1 MVNLHELF
9 QGEFSKIYCSFAI
22 LNKCIMKNNINTAQ
36 SRKVVVIG
44 AGAVGATYCYAL
56 AQSGLADEIVLTDKN
71 EDLMKGQVLDLVHGQ
86 TFFPTVGIRSGTIDD
101 CADAQVVVITA
112 GAAQKPGET
121 RLELIK
127 KNAAIT
133 GSIAEEVAKSGC
145 KGVMVIVSNPVDVL
159 TYVALKRSGWEKGRV
174 IGSGTVLD
182 SSRFRHLLSK
192 HCGVD
197 VHNVH
202 AYILGEHGDSEFA
215 AWSMTNIAGINIDEY
230 CPVCNNCSDWKN
242 QRRLIEQ
249 QVRDSAY
256 HIINYKGSTQFAV
269 GLALVRITGAIL
281 RSQNSILSVSTLVE
295 SDFGIKDVC
304 LSVPCVVSDSGVV
317 RIIESPLSPSELTSL
332 SYSAQVLRNALDSL

>member
-1 MVNLHELF
+1 MK
-9 QGEFSKIYCSFAI
+9 KIIYS
-22 LNKCIMKNNINTAQ
+22 MPQ
-36 SRKVVVIG
+36 RKVVIIG

-56 AQSGLADEIVLTDKN
+56 AQSGLADEIILTDKN

-86 TFFPTVGIRSGTIDD
+86 TFFPTVGIRSGSIDD
-101 CADAQVVVITA
+101 CTDAQVVVLTA

-121 RLELIK
+121 RLQLIK
-127 KNAAIT
+127 KNAEII
-133 GSIAEEVAKSGC
+133 GSIAENIAKSGC
-145 KGVMVIVSNPVDVL
+145 KGVMLVVSNPVDVL
-159 TYVALKRSGWEKGRV
+159 TYIALKRSGWEKGRV

-192 HCGVD
+192 HCNVD

-215 AWSMTNIAGINIDEY
+215 AWSMTNIAGINIDDY
-230 CPVCNNCSDWKN
+230 CPVCGKCSDWKTK
-242 QRRLIEQ
+242 RKLIEQ

-304 LSVPCVVSDSGVV
+304 LSVPCVVSDSGVT
-317 RIIESPLSPSELTSL
+317 RIIESPLSSIELESI
-332 SYSAQVLRNALDSL
+332 SHSAYVLRRAIDSIE

>member
-1 MVNLHELF
+1 M
-9 QGEFSKIYCSFAI
+9 Q
-22 LNKCIMKNNINTAQ
+22 Q
-36 SRKVVVIG
+36 RKVVIIG

-71 EDLMKGQVLDLVHGQ
+71 EDLMKGQVLDLAHGQ
-86 TFFPTVGIRSGTIDD
+86 PFFPTVAIRAGSIDD
-101 CADAQVVVITA
+101 CADAQLIVITA

-127 KNAAIT
+127 KNAVIIGT
-133 GSIAEEVAKSGC
+133 IAESVAKSGC
-145 KGVMVIVSNPVDVL
+145 KGIMLIVSNPVDIL

-192 HCGVD
+192 HCDVD

-230 CPVCNNCSDWKN
+230 CPVCGKCADWKIK
-242 QRRLIEQ
+242 RKEIEQ

-281 RSQNSILSVSTLVE
+281 RSQDSILSVSTLVE
-295 SDFGIKDVC
+295 SDFGINDVC
-304 LSVPCVVSDSGVV
+304 LSVPCVVSDSGIK
-317 RIIESPLSPSELTSL
+317 RIIESPLSEEELKSMAN
-332 SYSAQVLRNALDSL
+332 SARILKTALNSI

>member
-1 MVNLHELF
+1 ME
-9 QGEFSKIYCSFAI
+9 EKIYSI
-22 LNKCIMKNNINTAQ
+22 Q
-36 SRKVVVIG
+36 SRKVVVVG

-86 TFFPTVGIRSGTIDD
+86 SFFPTVVIRSGTIDD
-101 CADAQVVVITA
+101 YTDAHIVVITA

-127 KNAAIT
+127 KNAAII

-145 KGVMVIVSNPVDVL
+145 KGIMLIVSNPVDIL
-159 TYVALKRSGWEKGRV
+159 TYVVLKRSGWEKGRV

-192 HCGVD
+192 HCDVD

-230 CPVCNNCSDWKN
+230 CPVCGKCPDWKI
-242 QRRLIEQ
+242 QRKLIEE

-295 SDFGIKDVC
+295 SYFGINDIC
-304 LSVPCVVSDSGVV
+304 LSVPSVVSDSGIT
-317 RIIESPLSPSELTSL
+317 RIIESPLSSEELTLMSH
-332 SYSAQVLRNALDSL
+332 SADVLRKAINSI

>member
-1 MVNLHELF
+1 MK
-9 QGEFSKIYCSFAI
+9 KIIYS
-22 LNKCIMKNNINTAQ
+22 MPQ
-36 SRKVVVIG
+36 RKVVVIG
-44 AGAVGATYCYAL
+44 AGSVGATYCYAL

-71 EDLMKGQVLDLVHGQ
+71 EDLMKGQVLDLAHGQ
-86 TFFPTVGIRSGTIDD
+86 TFFPTVGIRSGTLED
-101 CADAQVVVITA
+101 CADAQVVVIAA

-121 RLELIK
+121 RLQLIK
-127 KNAAIT
+127 KNAKIT
-133 GSIAEEVAKSGC
+133 GSIAEEVAKSDC
-145 KGVMVIVSNPVDVL
+145 KGVMLVVTNPVDVL

-192 HCGVD
+192 HCAVD

-215 AWSMTNIAGINIDEY
+215 AWSMTNVAGINIDEY
-230 CPVCNNCSDWKN
+230 CPVCGKCSDWKK
-242 QRRLIEQ
+242 QRQLIEQ

-269 GLALVRITGAIL
+269 GLALVRITAAIL

-304 LSVPCVVSDSGVV
+304 LSVPCVVSDSGVT
-317 RIIESPLSPSELTSL
+317 RIIESPLTSIE
-332 SYSAQVLRNALDSL
+332 LDSLSNSASILRKAIDSL

>member
-1 MVNLHELF
+1 MKN
-9 QGEFSKIYCSFAI
+9 KIYS
-22 LNKCIMKNNINTAQ
+22 LQ
-36 SRKVVVIG
+36 QRKVVVVG
-44 AGAVGATYCYAL
+44 AGSVGATYCYAL

-71 EDLMKGQVLDLVHGQ
+71 EDLMQGQVLDLVHGQ
-86 TFFPTVGIRSGTIDD
+86 TFFPTVVIRSGTIDD
-101 CADAQVVVITA
+101 CADAQLVVITA

-121 RLELIK
+121 RLHLIK
-127 KNAAIT
+127 KNAEIT
-133 GSIAEEVAKSGC
+133 GSIAEDISKSGC
-145 KGVMVIVSNPVDVL
+145 KGIMLIVSNPVDVL
-159 TYVALKRSGWEKGRV
+159 TYIALKRSGWEKGRV

-192 HCGVD
+192 YCGVD

-215 AWSMTNIAGINIDEY
+215 AWSMTNIAGISIDEY
-230 CPVCNNCSDWKN
+230 GPVCGKCSDWKH
-242 QRRLIEQ
+242 QRQIIEQ

-304 LSVPCVVSDSGVV
+304 LSVPCVVSDTGVT
-317 RIIESPLSPSELTSL
+317 RIIESPLSSEELASL
-332 SYSAQVLRNALDSL
+332 SHSAKVLRKAIDSL

>member
-1 MVNLHELF
+1 MT
-9 QGEFSKIYCSFAI
+9 KTIYS
-22 LNKCIMKNNINTAQ
+22 MQ
-36 SRKVVVIG
+36 QRKVVIVG

-86 TFFPTVGIRSGTIDD
+86 SFFPTVVIRSGTIADY
-101 CADAQVVVITA
+101 ADAQIVVITA

-133 GSIAEEVAKSGC
+133 GRIAEDVARSGC
-145 KGVMVIVSNPVDVL
+145 KGIMLIVSNPVDVL

-192 HCGVD
+192 HCNID

-230 CPVCNNCSDWKN
+230 CPVCGKCDDWKT
-242 QRRLIEQ
+242 QRKLIEE
-249 QVRDSAY
+249 QVRNSAY

-281 RSQNSILSVSTLVE
+281 RSQNTILSVSTLVE
-295 SDFGIKDVC
+295 SDFGINDIC
-304 LSVPCVVSDSGVV
+304 LSVPCVVSDSGVA
-317 RIIESPLSPSELTSL
+317 RIIESPLSAQELKSMAH
-332 SYSAQVLRNALDSL
+332 SADVLRKAVDSI

>member
-1 MVNLHELF
+1 MKKN
-9 QGEFSKIYCSFAI
+9 IYS
-22 LNKCIMKNNINTAQ
+22 TQ
-36 SRKVVVIG
+36 QRKVVIIG
-44 AGAVGATYCYAL
+44 AGAVGATYCYSL

-86 TFFPTVGIRSGTIDD
+86 PFFPTVVIRSGTVAD
-101 CADAQVVVITA
+101 CIDAQVVVVTA

-127 KNAAIT
+127 KNADIT
-133 GSIAEEVAKSGC
+133 GSIAEEVADSGC
-145 KGVMVIVSNPVDVL
+145 NGIMLIVSNPVDVL

-192 HCGVD
+192 KCNVD

-230 CPVCNNCSDWKN
+230 CQVCGKCSDWKK
-242 QRRLIEQ
+242 QHQLIEQ

-281 RSQNSILSVSTLVE
+281 RNQNSILSVSTLVD
-295 SDFGIKDVC
+295 SHFGINDVC
-304 LSVPCVVSDSGVV
+304 LSVPCVLTDKGVS
-317 RIIESPLSPSELTSL
+317 RIIESPLSSGELALMSH
-332 SYSAQVLRNALDSL
+332 SADVLRKALASLLKSK

>member
-1 MVNLHELF
+1 MK
-9 QGEFSKIYCSFAI
+9 SKP
-22 LNKCIMKNNINTAQ
+22 MKKQTYQIQ

-44 AGAVGATYCYAL
+44 AGAVGATFCYAL
-56 AQSGLADEIVLTDKN
+56 AQSGLADEIVLTDRN

-86 TFFPTVGIRSGTIDD
+86 SFFPTVAIRSGTIDD
-101 CADAQVVVITA
+101 CADAQIVVITA

-133 GSIAEEVAKSGC
+133 GNIAEDIAKSGC
-145 KGVMVIVSNPVDVL
+145 KGIMLIVSNPVDVL
-159 TYVALKRSGWEKGRV
+159 TYVALKRSGWGKGRV

-182 SSRFRHLLSK
+182 SSRFRYLISN

-215 AWSMTNIAGINIDEY
+215 AWSMTNIAGINIDDY
-230 CPVCNNCSDWKN
+230 CPACGKCSDWKK
-242 QRRLIEQ
+242 QRAIIEQ

-269 GLALVRITGAIL
+269 GLALVKITETIL
-281 RSQNSILSVSTLVE
+281 RSQNSILTVSTLLE
-295 SDFGIKDVC
+295 NDFGINDVC
-304 LSVPCVVSDSGVV
+304 ISVPCIVSGNGVN
-317 RIIESPLSPSELTSL
+317 RIVESPLSPSELRSL
-332 SYSAQVLRNALDSL
+332 SNSANILKKAIDSL

>member
-1 MVNLHELF
+1 ME
-9 QGEFSKIYCSFAI
+9 EKIYSI
-22 LNKCIMKNNINTAQ
+22 Q
-36 SRKVVVIG
+36 SRKVVVVG

-86 TFFPTVGIRSGTIDD
+86 SFFPTVVIRSGTIDD
-101 CADAQVVVITA
+101 YTDAHIVVITA

-127 KNAAIT
+127 KNAAII

-145 KGVMVIVSNPVDVL
+145 KGIMLIVSNPVDVL

-192 HCGVD
+192 HCDVD

-230 CPVCNNCSDWKN
+230 CPVCGKCPDWKI
-242 QRRLIEQ
+242 QRKLIEE

-295 SDFGIKDVC
+295 SYFGINDIC
-304 LSVPCVVSDSGVV
+304 LSVLSVVSDSGIT
-317 RIIESPLSPSELTSL
+317 RIIESPLSSEELTLMSH
-332 SYSAQVLRNALDSL
+332 SADVLRKAINSI

>member
-1 MVNLHELF
+1 MKK
-9 QGEFSKIYCSFAI
+9 KIF
-22 LNKCIMKNNINTAQ
+22 TTQ

-56 AQSGLADEIVLTDKN
+56 AQSGLADEIVLTDKK
-71 EDLMKGQVLDLVHGQ
+71 EDLMKGQVLDLGHGQ
-86 TFFPTVGIRSGTIDD
+86 SFFPTVSIRSGNIDD
-101 CADAQVVVITA
+101 CADAQIVVITA

-127 KNAAIT
+127 KNAAIVGT
-133 GSIAEEVAKSGC
+133 IAEDITKSGC
-145 KGVMVIVSNPVDVL
+145 NGIMLIVSNPVDIL

-182 SSRFRHLLSK
+182 SSRFRYLISK
-192 HCGVD
+192 HCNVD

-215 AWSMTNIAGINIDEY
+215 AWSMTNIAGINIDDY
-230 CPVCNNCSDWKN
+230 CPICGKCSGWKK
-242 QRRLIEQ
+242 QRQLIEQ

-304 LSVPCVVSDSGVV
+304 LSVPCVVTDKGVEFQC
-317 RIIESPLSPSELTSL
+317 RIP
-332 SYSAQVLRNALDSL
+332 RMF

>member
-1 MVNLHELF
+1 MKKN
-9 QGEFSKIYCSFAI
+9 IYSI
-22 LNKCIMKNNINTAQ
+22 Q
-36 SRKVVVIG
+36 SRKVVVVG
-44 AGAVGATYCYAL
+44 AGSVGATYCYAL
-56 AQSGLADEIVLTDKN
+56 AQSGLADEIVLTDRN

-86 TFFPTVGIRSGTIDD
+86 PFFPTVVIRSGTIND
-101 CADAQVVVITA
+101 CTDAQVIVITA

-121 RLELIK
+121 RLQLIK
-127 KNAAIT
+127 KNAEIT
-133 GSIAEEVAKSGC
+133 GSIAEDIAKSNC

-182 SSRFRHLLSK
+182 SSRFRYLLSN

-215 AWSMTNIAGINIDEY
+215 AWSMTNIAGINIDDY
-230 CPVCNNCSDWKN
+230 CPVCGKCSGWKKH
-242 QRRLIEQ
+242 RKLIEQ

-269 GLALVRITGAIL
+269 GLALVKITEAIL
-281 RSQNSILSVSTLVE
+281 RSQNSILTVSTLVE
-295 SDFGIKDVC
+295 TDFGIKDVC
-304 LSVPCVVSDSGVV
+304 LSVPCVVSNNGVN
-317 RIIESPLSPSELTSL
+317 RIIESPLSAEEINLL
-332 SYSAQVLRNALDSL
+332 SKSASILRKAIDSI

>member
-1 MVNLHELF
+1 MKKN
-9 QGEFSKIYCSFAI
+9 IYS
-22 LNKCIMKNNINTAQ
+22 TQ
-36 SRKVVVIG
+36 QRKVVIIG

-71 EDLMKGQVLDLVHGQ
+71 EDLMKGQVLDLGHGQ
-86 TFFPTVGIRSGTIDD
+86 SFFPTVVIRSGNIDD
-101 CADAQVVVITA
+101 CADSQIVVITA

-127 KNAAIT
+127 KNASIVGT
-133 GSIAEEVAKSGC
+133 IAEDITKSGC
-145 KGVMVIVSNPVDVL
+145 NGVMLIVSNPVDVL

-182 SSRFRHLLSK
+182 SSRFRYLISK
-192 HCGVD
+192 HCNVD

-215 AWSMTNIAGINIDEY
+215 AWSMTNIAGINIDDY
-230 CPVCNNCSDWKN
+230 CPICGKCSGWKK
-242 QRRLIEQ
+242 QRQLIEQ

-304 LSVPCVVSDSGVV
+304 LSVPCVVTDKGVE
-317 RIIESPLSPSELTSL
+317 RIIESPLTADELISM
-332 SYSAQVLRNALDSL
+332 SHSADVLRKALDSL

>member
-1 MVNLHELF
+1 
-9 QGEFSKIYCSFAI
+9 
-22 LNKCIMKNNINTAQ
+22 MKDKVYSMQ
-36 SRKVVVIG
+36 SRKVVVVG

-71 EDLMKGQVLDLVHGQ
+71 EDLMKGQVLDLGHGQ
-86 TFFPTVGIRSGTIDD
+86 TFFPTVAIRSGTIED
-101 CADAQVVVITA
+101 CSDAQVVVITA

-133 GSIAEEVAKSGC
+133 GSIAEEIAKSGC
-145 KGVMVIVSNPVDVL
+145 KGVMIIVSNPVDVL
-159 TYVALKRSGWEKGRV
+159 TYVALKRSGWDKGRV

-215 AWSMTNIAGINIDEY
+215 AWSMTNIAGINIDDY
-230 CPVCNNCSDWKN
+230 CPICNQCDDWKHLK
-242 QRRLIEQ
+242 QMIEQ

-269 GLALVRITGAIL
+269 GLALVRITAAIL
-281 RSQNSILSVSTLVE
+281 RSESSILSVSTLVE
-295 SDFGIKDVC
+295 SDFGLKDVC
-304 LSVPCVVSDSGVV
+304 LSVPCMVSEGG
-317 RIIESPLSPSELTSL
+317 II
-332 SYSAQVLRNALDSL
+332 

>member
-1 MVNLHELF
+1 
-9 QGEFSKIYCSFAI
+9 
-22 LNKCIMKNNINTAQ
+22 MKNDIYPTQ

-56 AQSGLADEIVLTDKN
+56 AQSGLADEIVLTDRN

-86 TFFPTVGIRSGTIDD
+86 TFFPTVGIRSGSIED
-101 CADAQVVVITA
+101 CADAQVVVVTA

-121 RLELIK
+121 RLDLIK

-133 GSIAEEVAKSGC
+133 GSIAEDIARSGC
-145 KGVMVIVSNPVDVL
+145 KGVMIIVSNPVDVL

-215 AWSMTNIAGINIDEY
+215 AWSMTNIAGINIDDY
-230 CPVCNNCSDWKN
+230 CPICNKCSDWKH
-242 QRRLIEQ
+242 QRQLIEQ

-281 RSQNSILSVSTLVE
+281 RGQNSILSVSTLLE
-295 SDFGIKDVC
+295 SDFGINDVC
-304 LSVPCVVSDSGVV
+304 LSVPCVVSESGIS
-317 RIIESPLSPSELTSL
+317 RIIESPLSPDELASL
-332 SYSAQVLRNALDSL
+332 SNSAQVLRKALEHL

>member
-1 MVNLHELF
+1 MK
-9 QGEFSKIYCSFAI
+9 KIIYS
-22 LNKCIMKNNINTAQ
+22 MPQ
-36 SRKVVVIG
+36 RKVVVIG
-44 AGAVGATYCYAL
+44 AGSVGATYCYAL

-71 EDLMKGQVLDLVHGQ
+71 EDLMKGQVLDLAHGQ
-86 TFFPTVGIRSGTIDD
+86 TFFPTVGIRSGTLED
-101 CADAQVVVITA
+101 CADAQVVVIAA

-121 RLELIK
+121 RLQLIK
-127 KNAAIT
+127 KNAKIT

-145 KGVMVIVSNPVDVL
+145 KGVMLVVTNPVDVL

-192 HCGVD
+192 HCAVD

-215 AWSMTNIAGINIDEY
+215 AWSMTNVAGINIDEY
-230 CPVCNNCSDWKN
+230 CPVCGKCSDWNK
-242 QRRLIEQ
+242 QRQLIEQ

-269 GLALVRITGAIL
+269 GLALVRITAAIL

-304 LSVPCVVSDSGVV
+304 LSVPSVVSDIGVT
-317 RIIESPLSPSELTSL
+317 RIIESPLTSKELASL
-332 SYSAQVLRNALDSL
+332 SNSASILRKAICSL

>member
-1 MVNLHELF
+1 MKN
-9 QGEFSKIYCSFAI
+9 KIYP
-22 LNKCIMKNNINTAQ
+22 LQ
-36 SRKVVVIG
+36 QRKVVVVG
-44 AGAVGATYCYAL
+44 AGSVGATYCYAL

-71 EDLMKGQVLDLVHGQ
+71 EDLMQGQVLDLVHGQ
-86 TFFPTVGIRSGTIDD
+86 TFFPTVVIRSGTIND
-101 CADAQVVVITA
+101 CADAQLVVITA

-121 RLELIK
+121 RLHLIK
-127 KNAAIT
+127 KNAEIT
-133 GSIAEEVAKSGC
+133 GSIAEDISKSGC
-145 KGVMVIVSNPVDVL
+145 KGIMLIVSNPVDVL
-159 TYVALKRSGWEKGRV
+159 TYIALKRSGWEKGRV

-192 HCGVD
+192 YCGVD

-215 AWSMTNIAGINIDEY
+215 AWSMTNIAGISIDEY
-230 CPVCNNCSDWKN
+230 CPLCGNCSDWKH
-242 QRRLIEQ
+242 QRQIIEQ

-304 LSVPCVVSDSGVV
+304 LSVPCVVSDTGVT
-317 RIIESPLSPSELTSL
+317 RIIESPLSSEELASL
-332 SYSAQVLRNALDSL
+332 SHSAKVLRKAIDSL

>member
-1 MVNLHELF
+1 MVSAEKFERNIKANKVFL
-9 QGEFSKIYCSFAI
+9 CSI
-22 LNKCIMKNNINTAQ
+22 KKRIMKKNKYSTQ
-36 SRKVVVIG
+36 SRKVVVVG

-71 EDLMKGQVLDLVHGQ
+71 EDLMKGQVLDLKHGQ
-86 TFFPTVGIRSGTIDD
+86 TFFPTVEIRSGTIDD
-101 CADAQVVVITA
+101 CHEAQVVVITA

-133 GSIAEEVAKSGC
+133 GSIAEDIAKSGC
-145 KGVMVIVSNPVDVL
+145 NGVMIIVSNPVDVL
-159 TYVALKRSGWEKGRV
+159 TYVALKRSGWDKSRV

-182 SSRFRHLLSK
+182 SSRFRQLLSK

-230 CPVCNNCSDWKN
+230 CPVCGKCAEWKTER
-242 QRRLIEQ
+242 QLIEQ

-269 GLALVRITGAIL
+269 GLALVKITGAIL
-281 RSQNSILSVSTLVE
+281 RSQNTILSVSTLLE
-295 SDFGIKDVC
+295 SEFGINDVC
-304 LSVPCVVSDSGVV
+304 LSVPCVVSDKGIM
-317 RIIESPLSPSELTSL
+317 RIIESPLVLSELKSL
-332 SYSAQVLRNALDSL
+332 SGSAAILRKAIDSL